1 MKGHTMLNFTPLMTR
16 TAIAKSLGFLVGLIG
31 FWGTRTMLPTA
42 DPLLAW
48 GVLALF
54 VTIGGVVGI
63 SGTVNHIPI
72 FKLAYPPWLR
82 GGLMGGWFTFLTILF
97 GYDMLAQA
105 LISISYLPEFFKNP
119 WWMIADGIVVGALI
133 DIIVS
138 RLVKNVPDLYVA

>member
-1 MKGHTMLNFTPLMTR
+1 MFNFTPLMTR
-16 TAIAKSLGFLVGLIG
+16 TAIAKSLGFIVGLIG

-54 VTIGGVVGI
+54 LTIGGVVGI
-63 SGTVNHIPI
+63 SGTVHRIPM
-72 FKLAYPPWLR
+72 FNVVYPPWLR
-82 GGLMGGWFTFLTILF
+82 GGLMGAWFTFLSVIF
-97 GYDMLAQA
+97 GYDMLAATFQNIA
-105 LISISYLPEFFKNP
+105 YLPDVFKNP

-138 RLVKNVPDLYVA
+138 RIVKNVPDLYVA

>member
-1 MKGHTMLNFTPLMTR
+1 MLNFTPLMTR

-72 FKLAYPPWLR
+72 FKLAYPPW
-82 GGLMGGWFTFLTILF
+82 MGGWFTFLTILF